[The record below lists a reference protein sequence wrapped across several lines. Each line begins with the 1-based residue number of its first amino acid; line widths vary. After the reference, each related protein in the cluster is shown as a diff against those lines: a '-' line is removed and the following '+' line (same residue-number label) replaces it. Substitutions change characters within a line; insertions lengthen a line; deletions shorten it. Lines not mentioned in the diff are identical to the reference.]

1 MLVRSREDTSVVDVP
16 IVRQQ
21 VEALSESAMA
31 VLASKNAAREAA
43 LGRCRDAIRNS
54 ANAIRAV
61 HRGDFAT
68 AEELSGRAG
77 QLLSEAK
84 AALAGHGDI
93 LYAGFVHD
101 STKEY
106 AEARITL
113 SLIAGRP
120 IPTAEELDVEVPAYL
135 NGLGEAVGELRR
147 YLLDTLRSGDV
158 ERCEEVLTVMDD
170 IYSALVTF
178 DYPDAMTGGLRRTTD
193 NTRGILE
200 RTRGDLSLAV
210 RQRDLERSLARF
222 EERLK

>member
-1 MLVRSREDTSVVDVP
+1 MS
-16 IVRQQ
+16 
-21 VEALSESAMA
+21 
-31 VLASKNAAREAA
+31 VLAAKNAAREAA

-93 LYAGFVHD
+93 PYAGFVHD
-101 STKEY
+101 STKEF

-113 SLIAGRP
+113 SILSGRP
-120 IPTAEELDVEVPAYL
+120 IPTPQELDVEVPAYL

-147 YLLDTLRSGDV
+147 YLLDTLRTGDV
-158 ERCEEVLTVMDD
+158 GGGGEVL
-170 IYSALVTF
+170 
-178 DYPDAMTGGLRRTTD
+178 GG
-193 NTRGILE
+193 
-200 RTRGDLSLAV
+200 
-210 RQRDLERSLARF
+210 
-222 EERLK
+222 